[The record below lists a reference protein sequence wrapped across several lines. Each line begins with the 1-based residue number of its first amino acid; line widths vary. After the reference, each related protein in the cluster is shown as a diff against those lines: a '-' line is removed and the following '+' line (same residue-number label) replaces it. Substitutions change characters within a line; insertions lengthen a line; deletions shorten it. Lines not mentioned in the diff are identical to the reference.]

1 VRLHTGRHGRGRSL
15 TTVGLHVTDLPTP
28 ALVLDEIA
36 VEHNVAA
43 MATWTRARD
52 VLLAPHGKTTMCA
65 PLFRRQ
71 LEVGA
76 WGMTA
81 ADIRGADLAVEAGA
95 PVVLIANELANPG
108 DYDWIAG
115 ARERGTRVLFC
126 VDSITSL
133 EAAESAHRRLGGP
146 AFEALLEVGYE
157 GGRCGVR
164 TLDEAVRLADAMTA
178 SAAVALAGVE
188 AFEGLLP
195 DVVAVDGF
203 LDQVGDVAEAV
214 ASRLQDTRLLTC
226 GGSSYFDRAVSLLGP
241 RARASGF
248 SFVLRSGCY
257 VTHDHGL
264 YAERT
269 PAARDVNDAPRF
281 MSAITVRT
289 TVLSRPEQ
297 TRAIVNAGRRH
308 VSYDAG
314 LPIALHVERKG
325 AILIDEPAPVVV
337 QLNDQHAHLEV
348 SEEASLQVG
357 DVVVLGISHPCTA
370 IDRWRVIPLI
380 GAAGAVVE
388 ALPTS
393 F

>member
-1 VRLHTGRHGRGRSL
+1 MRGHSL
-15 TTVGLHVTDLPTP
+15 SAVGLHVTDLPTP

-36 VEHNVAA
+36 VEHNIAA

-71 LEVGA
+71 LEAGA

-81 ADIRGADLAVEAGA
+81 VDIRGAELAVAAGA
-95 PVVLIANELANPG
+95 PVVVIANELANPG
-108 DYDWIAG
+108 DYDWVAR
-115 ARERGTRVLFC
+115 ARESGTRVLFC
-126 VDSITSL
+126 IDSVASL
-133 EAAESAHRRLGGP
+133 EAAESAHRRLGGLP
-146 AFEALLEVGYE
+146 FEVLLEVGYA

-164 TLDEAVRLADAMTA
+164 NRDDAVSLADAMAA
-178 SAAVALAGVE
+178 SAGVELAGVE
-188 AFEGLLP
+188 AFEGLLA
-195 DVVAVDGF
+195 DVTAVDNF
-203 LDQVGDVAEAV
+203 LDYVGDVAEAI
-214 ASRLQDTRLLTC
+214 ASRLESASPLLTC
-226 GGSSYFDRAVSLLGP
+226 GGSSYFDRAVAVLGP
-241 RARASGF
+241 RATASGY

-269 PAARDVNDAPRF
+269 PAARDVTDAPRF

-289 TVLSRPEQ
+289 TVLSRPEE

-314 LPIALHVERKG
+314 LPIALHVERNG
-325 AILIDEPAPVVV
+325 AILIDEAAPVVV
-337 QLNDQHAHLEV
+337 QLNDQHAHLEI
-348 SEEASLQVG
+348 SADASLRVG

-370 IDRWRVIPLI
+370 IDRWRVIPLV
-380 GAAGAVVE
+380 GDAGVVVE
-388 ALPTS
+388 MLSTS

>member
-1 VRLHTGRHGRGRSL
+1 M
-15 TTVGLHVTDLPTP
+15 
-28 ALVLDEIA
+28 
-36 VEHNVAA
+36 EHNIAA

-71 LEVGA
+71 LEAGA

-81 ADIRGADLAVEAGA
+81 ADTRGAALASDAGA

-108 DYDWIAG
+108 DYDWVAG
-115 ARERGTRVLFC
+115 AREGGTRVLFC
-126 VDSITSL
+126 VDSVAAL
-133 EAAESAHRRLGGP
+133 DAAESAHRRLGGP
-146 AFEALLEVGYE
+146 AFEVLLEVGYE

-164 TLDEAVRLADAMTA
+164 DRADAVRLADAMSA
-178 SAAVALAGVE
+178 SAGVELAGVE

-195 DVVAVDGF
+195 DVEDVDTF
-203 LDQVGDVAEAV
+203 LEHIGDVAEAV
-214 ASRLQDTRLLTC
+214 APQFASDAPLLTC
-226 GGSSYFDRAVSLLGP
+226 GGSSFFDRVVSLLGP
-241 RARASGF
+241 RAKASGLTI
-248 SFVLRSGCY
+248 VLRSGCY
-257 VTHDHGL
+257 VTHDHGI
-264 YAERT
+264 YAERA
-269 PAARDVNDAPRF
+269 PAARDVHDAPRF

-289 TVLSRPEQ
+289 SVLSRPET

-308 VSYDAG
+308 LSYDAG
-314 LPIALHVERKG
+314 LPIALHVERNG

-337 QLNDQHAHLEV
+337 QLNDQHAHLEIAPD
-348 SEEASLQVG
+348 ASLQVG

-380 GAAGAVVE
+380 GDAGAVIE